1 MDILN
6 QCGGSILNIFKP
18 SNKNHRKGTVV
29 GHLTPVEH
37 NRLTVSETVTL
48 DEYAGGYIEMME
60 FKNSARGQLTAL
72 GNKNALECNLDGF
85 ILAMKQKAYGTLA
98 SSEL

>member
-1 MDILN
+1 M
-6 QCGGSILNIFKP
+6 
-18 SNKNHRKGTVV
+18 V

-37 NRLTVSETVTL
+37 NQLTVSETVTL

-72 GNKNALECNLDGF
+72 GNKNAMECNLDG
-85 ILAMKQKAYGTLA
+85 IIKDMAIKQKAYGTLA
-98 SSEL
+98 SSEMYLETVDHAVNLPRRSVFLHH